1 MSSKTSDLQAN
12 NSDAADVRVVLETH
26 RNQTVRLRV
35 PPARGRRMQSRAV
48 ILLQDACHDIFEI
61 LAELG

>member
-12 NSDAADVRVVLETH
+12 NSDAADVGVVLKTH
-26 RNQTVRLRV
+26 RNQAVCLGV

-48 ILLQDACHDIFEI
+48 ILLENAGHDIFEI